1 MLSKYNSNRL
11 LLNSVSRYA
20 ALLNNA
26 TVSKANASTS
36 ALPQKTVLY
45 EFHNEHG
52 GKMVDFAGWL
62 MPVMYKD
69 LGIKESHIHTRT
81 KCSLFDV
88 KHLSLVSSYFYCCYT
103 ILNSF

>member
-1 MLSKYNSNRL
+1 MLF
-11 LLNSVSRYA
+11 NSVNRYT

-26 TVSKANASTS
+26 TVSKVHASTS
-36 ALPQKTVLY
+36 AELPRKTVLY
-45 EFHNEHG
+45 DFHNQHN

-88 KHLSLVSSYFYCCYT
+88 KHHKNYDDIPINDSSL
-103 ILNSF
+103 IP